1 MQRMTRIVCFL
12 GFGLALLVSAL
23 PLVATAGDVV
33 IAVAP
38 QTLLLSSVQ
47 GGEITVHVTIAYSRV
62 DKSSVTLNGIPVK
75 WTKADSRGELVAK
88 FDEAA
93 VKAIV
98 SAPSAVLTLKGVT
111 VDGEAFEGSDTVRV
125 VQ

>member
-1 MQRMTRIVCFL
+1 MQRMMRIVCSL
-12 GFGLALLVSAL
+12 GFGLALLVSAA
-23 PLVATAGDVV
+23 PTVATAGDVV
-33 IAVAP
+33 VAVAP

-47 GGEITVHVTIAYSRV
+47 GGEITVHATIAYSKV
-62 DKSSVTLNGIPVK
+62 DKSSVTLNDIPVK

-111 VDGEAFEGSDTVRV
+111 VDGEAFEGSATVRV
-125 VQ
+125 VS